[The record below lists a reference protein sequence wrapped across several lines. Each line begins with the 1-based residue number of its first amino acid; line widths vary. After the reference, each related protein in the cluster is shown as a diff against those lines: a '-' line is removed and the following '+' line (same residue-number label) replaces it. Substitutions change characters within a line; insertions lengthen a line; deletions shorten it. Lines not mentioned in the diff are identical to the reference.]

1 MDQKEILDFLRKNTQ
16 LLEDGNFDELY
27 KKASFTPGL
36 KISALTTFL
45 LEADI
50 EPLDYLTSVPNYY
63 MKRVKSITMT
73 IIPDNVTS
81 IGNDTFYGC
90 TGLTSVTIGNSV
102 TSIGGSAF
110 ENCINLTSVTI
121 GNSVTSIG
129 NDAFSNCSSLTSVE
143 IPDGVTSISEG
154 TFYDCTGLTG
164 VIIPE
169 SVTIIDNFAFELC
182 VGLKDIYYKGTKEQ
196 WNAIIKNAYWD
207 DKTGKYTV
215 HCADG
220 DIKDIRR

>member
-16 LLEDGNFDELY
+16 LLEKGNFDELY

-81 IGNDTFYGC
+81 IGNDAFYGC
-90 TGLTSVTIGNSV
+90 TGLTSVTVGNSV
-102 TSIGGSAF
+102 ESIGGSAF
-110 ENCINLTSVTI
+110 ESCISLTSVTIPNSVTFIGEDAFSNCIGLTSVTI
-121 GNSVTSIG
+121 GNGVTSIG
-129 NDAFSNCSSLTSVE
+129 DSA
-143 IPDGVTSISEG
+143 
-154 TFYDCTGLTG
+154 FYDCAGLTS

-169 SVTIIDNFAFELC
+169 SVEVIGNFAFELC
-182 VGLKDIYYKGTKEQ
+182 VSLKDIYYKGTKMQ
-196 WNAIIKNAYWD
+196 WNEIKKGHYWD
-207 DKTGKYTV
+207 DKADKYTV
-215 HCADG
+215 HCTDG
-220 DIKDIRR
+220 VIKDIRR

>member
-27 KKASFTPGL
+27 ERAHFTPGL

-73 IIPDNVTS
+73 IIPGNVTS
-81 IGNDTFYGC
+81 IGNDAFYGC
-90 TGLTSVTIGNSV
+90 IGLTSVIIGNSV

-110 ENCINLTSVTI
+110 ESCISLTSVTIPDNVAFIGEDAFSNCRGLASVTI
-121 GNSVTSIG
+121 GNSVKSIG
-129 NDAFSNCSSLTSVE
+129 DSA
-143 IPDGVTSISEG
+143 
-154 TFYDCTGLTG
+154 FYDCARLTS

-169 SVTIIDNFAFELC
+169 GVAVIGNFAFELC
-182 VGLKDIYYKGTKEQ
+182 VDLKDIYYKGSKAQ
-196 WNAIIKNAYWD
+196 WNEIRKGHYWD
-207 DKTGKYTV
+207 DKADKYTI
-215 HCADG
+215 HCIDG